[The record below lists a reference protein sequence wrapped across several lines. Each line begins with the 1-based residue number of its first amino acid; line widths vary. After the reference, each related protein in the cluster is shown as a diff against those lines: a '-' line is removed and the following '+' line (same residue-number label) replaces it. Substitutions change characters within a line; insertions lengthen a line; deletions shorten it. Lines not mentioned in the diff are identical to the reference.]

1 MVYELTGKLHCKP
14 AYRLLNKH
22 LWSDPKLRSALV
34 LVRQFD
40 QCASPFPS
48 EVVRIFKQNAVVK
61 LTKNFAT
68 ITRELSRTIAMVK
81 RIQEQKQQTLAALLS
96 LFIAV
101 AVGVANFISRFAWA
115 AVAPGLGYG
124 GSGSS
129 TADATGR
136 LLASAGAAAVG
147 GFEVPVS
154 VGAAAAA
161 ALVSAV
167 RAVEVAVG
175 EGNAKLEAKLEQTN
189 TKLEQT
195 RTEMNAKLEQTNTKL
210 GHVEAE
216 LRIIKSGANELNR
229 AVVPVCQQAM
239 ETTLHN

>member
-1 MVYELTGKLHCKP
+1 MFNKWWLVYELTGKLHCKP

-161 ALVSAV
+161 ALVSAI

-175 EGNAKLEAKLEQTN
+175 EGNAKLEQTN
-189 TKLEQT
+189 T
-195 RTEMNAKLEQTNTKL
+195 KLEQTNTKL

-216 LRIIKSGANELNR
+216 LRIIKSGASELNR
-229 AVVPVCQQAM
+229 AVVPVCQRQQAM